1 MIKSLLF
8 SILIILS
15 LSSFSQSDSLIQ
27 AFKNKKKYVIGFTP
41 SFAGNIYGI
50 ALGPVGSEVMC
61 GFPFYKKSHGINI
74 QFIGQGI
81 FRVFAKKST
90 YSSLHKNDPA
100 KLLQDTL
107 KAYDM
112 LRAQHNGILIST
124 FGANETNVNGIG
136 CSLIYGNGAFING
149 LALNLILNQ
158 FNKMNGVSLGLLNQS
173 GKTNGVQIGLIN
185 KTVKLKGIQIG
196 LWNINESRS
205 LPFINWG
212 IK

>member
-1 MIKSLLF
+1 MIKLLLL
-8 SILIILS
+8 STLIIFS
-15 LSSFSQSDSLIQ
+15 LSTFSQSDSLIQ
-27 AFKNKKKYVIGFTP
+27 AFKNKKKYVVGFTP
-41 SFAGNIYGI
+41 SFAGN
-50 ALGPVGSEVMC
+50 
-61 GFPFYKKSHGINI
+61 
-74 QFIGQGI
+74 
-81 FRVFAKKST
+81 
-90 YSSLHKNDPA
+90 
-100 KLLQDTL
+100 
-107 KAYDM
+107 
-112 LRAQHNGILIST
+112 
-124 FGANETNVNGIG
+124 
-136 CSLIYGNGAFING
+136 IYGNGAFING